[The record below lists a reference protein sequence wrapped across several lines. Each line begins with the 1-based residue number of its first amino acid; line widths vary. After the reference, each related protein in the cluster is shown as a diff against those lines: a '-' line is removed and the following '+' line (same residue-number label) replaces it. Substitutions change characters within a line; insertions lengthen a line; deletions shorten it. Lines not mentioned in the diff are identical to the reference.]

1 MSAGTDPDT
10 SRLRLRALTV
20 GYRAVIEAAGVVD
33 EATLERFAEVMEGH
47 VASRVRELWVDL
59 SRLEPSARGV
69 VHVLAWADRALTADG
84 RRLAVIGADA
94 AVRAALELA
103 GVRVH
108 PDRSSAHHAA

>member
-1 MSAGTDPDT
+1 MSPDT

-33 EATLERFAEVMEGH
+33 AATLQRFAETVDGH
-47 VASRVRELWVDL
+47 VASGVRELWADL
-59 SRLEPSARGV
+59 SELAPSTPDLVGV
-69 VHVLAWADRALTADG
+69 LTSADRALTAHG
-84 RRLAVIGADA
+84 RQLVVIGPDA

-108 PDRSSAHHAA
+108 LNRSSAHRAA